1 MRCLACNKELSDY
14 EANRKYVNHA
24 EIKSPELKYISL
36 CDNCI
41 YHATEGSEDTFNV
54 DDLEIAREL

>member
-24 EIKSPELKYISL
+24 EIKSPELKYIGL
-36 CDNCI
+36 CDECI
-41 YHATEGSEDTFNV
+41 YHATEGSEDTFDV
-54 DDLEIAREL
+54 DDLEIVRDL